1 VEDRLRT
8 AETSIEVLKN
18 KSKVSER
25 RISDLERLHE
35 KTFEKLDTLQATLNR
50 GVGMVM
56 ITAFI
61 VPTLLTITIQTWF
74 R

>member
-1 VEDRLRT
+1 MEDRLRT

-35 KTFEKLDTLQATLNR
+35 KTFEKLDILQATLNR

-61 VPTLLTITIQTWF
+61 VPTLLTITIQMWF